1 MRKNKLFACLL
12 AGAMAASL
20 AACGS
25 SSSSAN
31 TPASD
36 SAQQT
41 NANQEETKGNEAPA
55 VDASIDFEDGNF
67 GFVQTY
73 MGGGNAS
80 ELEISVDDFSGSKA
94 LKVKNVGGQKE
105 YVGIDV
111 SSLLGAKVE
120 KVATIE
126 MQLGVKYDDNSF
138 SSVEGNIYTWT
149 GTDLK
154 ESKYG
159 WSVYL
164 ESKNPNTA
172 KAELGEKFVADS
184 KNVIIVSLETDN
196 GAADHGAATLYIDNI
211 VFKDESGK
219 KIDADTSAGFNAPD
233 AFAGG
238 ADYSNLSAIVGAVD
252 SGWAGSGDG
261 WGQDGF
267 DMSEEFMAALVPG
280 SVVQIE
286 FKSETGDMW
295 LVMNG
300 AEVGWS
306 RVGQGTASGD
316 PVGTPASYINN
327 SKNIAQVTYEQ
338 LAQVCGEDPA
348 TWGTT
353 MQCESS
359 GAWEVY
365 SVKVGMAAPV
375 YALHDAVDSGWSGKG
390 DGWGP
395 DGFDMSEEFMAAL
408 VPGAV
413 LEIYYKSETDNMWL
427 VMNGAEVGWSRVGQ
441 GNYDGNGGDIWASCI
456 GGKCYVTY
464 EQLAAVC
471 GDDPATWGTTMQC
484 ESSGAWEVYSV
495 KIGPGQPMKMVSGLV
510 DSGWSGKGDGWGQD
524 GFDMSEEFM
533 AALVPGA
540 VITISYK
547 SETGDMWLVMNGA
560 EVGWSRVGQGNYDGN
575 GGDIYAACDG
585 STCQVTYEQIAAVCG
600 DDPAT
605 WGTTMQCES
614 SGAWEV
620 YSVAIGQ
627 GK

>member
-94 LKVKNVGGQKE
+94 LKVKNAGGQKE

-306 RVGQGTASGD
+306 RVGQG
-316 PVGTPASYINN
+316 
-327 SKNIAQVTYEQ
+327 
-338 LAQVCGEDPA
+338 
-348 TWGTT
+348 
-353 MQCESS
+353 
-359 GAWEVY
+359 
-365 SVKVGMAAPV
+365 
-375 YALHDAVDSGWSGKG
+375 
-390 DGWGP
+390 
-395 DGFDMSEEFMAAL
+395 
-408 VPGAV
+408 
-413 LEIYYKSETDNMWL
+413 
-427 VMNGAEVGWSRVGQ
+427 
-441 GNYDGNGGDIWASCI
+441 
-456 GGKCYVTY
+456 
-464 EQLAAVC
+464 
-471 GDDPATWGTTMQC
+471 
-484 ESSGAWEVYSV
+484 
-495 KIGPGQPMKMVSGLV
+495 
-510 DSGWSGKGDGWGQD
+510 
-524 GFDMSEEFM
+524 
-533 AALVPGA
+533 
-540 VITISYK
+540 
-547 SETGDMWLVMNGA
+547 
-560 EVGWSRVGQGNYDGN
+560 NYDGN